1 METPFWTIDTLFY
14 TRIAD
19 AYIPKYIYYLFCTID
34 WSRMNEA
41 SGVPSLSAKT
51 IENLEV
57 CVVERKKQEMI
68 VAALSSIDTQIS
80 VTKNLLSKYKSI
92 KKATVNLLLRPKYD
106 WTVKPLGDL
115 AFIKTGSKNTQ
126 DAIPSGKYPFFV
138 RSPKVERINS
148 YSYDGEAVLVA
159 GDGVGAGKVFHY
171 VNGKHDC
178 HQRVYRLRDFSSEI
192 YGRYIYYVL
201 SSQFPSYMEQQNDKA
216 SVDSLR
222 LPAFKKFP
230 VFYPKLSEQHKIVSA
245 IDCVTHTINKFQ
257 SELSK
262 CQNVKQS
269 MLQYFFG

>member
-1 METPFWTIDTLFY
+1 M
-14 TRIAD
+14 
-19 AYIPKYIYYLFCTID
+19 
-34 WSRMNEA
+34 
-41 SGVPSLSAKT
+41 
-51 IENLEV
+51 
-57 CVVERKKQEMI
+57 
-68 VAALSSIDTQIS
+68 
-80 VTKNLLSKYKSI
+80 LLK
-92 KKATVNLLLRPKYD
+92 PKYD

-159 GDGVGAGKVFHY
+159 GDGVGAGKVFYY

-245 IDCVTHTINKFQ
+245 IDCVEHTINMFQ